1 MQIDM
6 KSKYNIAHCTTSG
19 FHLPFHLKCERSH
32 SIFGIYK
39 CIFGLSTIYNERC
52 TVADNNP

>member
-6 KSKYNIAHCTTSG
+6 KSKYNIAHSTTSG

-39 CIFGLSTIYNERC
+39 CIFGLSTMSAVLWLII
-52 TVADNNP
+52 THSM